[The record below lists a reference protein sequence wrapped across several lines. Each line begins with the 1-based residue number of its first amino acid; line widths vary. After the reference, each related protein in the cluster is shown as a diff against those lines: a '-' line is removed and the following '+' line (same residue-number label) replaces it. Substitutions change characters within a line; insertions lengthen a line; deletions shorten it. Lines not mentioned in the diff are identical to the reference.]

1 MVENISE
8 GKTESGCGG
17 VNSGNVDKG
26 WSRVIVVVEVGIFLL
41 DNDFLNLD
49 WHHFYNHYDYYYQ

>member
-26 WSRVIVVVEVGIFLL
+26 WSRVIVVVEVGM
-41 DNDFLNLD
+41 
-49 WHHFYNHYDYYYQ
+49 FY